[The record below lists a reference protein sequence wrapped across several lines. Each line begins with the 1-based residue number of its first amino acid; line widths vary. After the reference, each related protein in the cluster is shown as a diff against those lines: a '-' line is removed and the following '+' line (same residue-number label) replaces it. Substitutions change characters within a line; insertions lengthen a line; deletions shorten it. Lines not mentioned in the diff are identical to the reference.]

1 MLKKYICFSYSSCVL
16 YKYLQLLSD
25 AFIFDKIEDIK
36 KGRDN
41 VYDVTIDDVH
51 SYIGN
56 GTINHNTYS
65 AVKIAEYVASKGWK
79 VLYLDH
85 ERGSSEELEKIDDR
99 IIENIIHEDFKNYQE
114 IMDAIKKHTIEQKD
128 KLKLII
134 IDPMYLIEMSRLSA
148 RDAFLEQGYYWLGEK
163 KVDIDNKETFDL
175 RGFMYQLA
183 TTYQMKLLNE
193 IVSCKQDI
201 IVTLATPNKHETE
214 YDGKFS
220 IVLETFNAW
229 VGNKIFYKAIP
240 KKFRGVDLNTM
251 PAIDDPYKK
260 LLEGFTRKYNAL
272 GFPNSAKIDTSIEDN
287 KEENNLKAENIGEK
301 EDKSAKENVENIAN
315 V

>member
-1 MLKKYICFSYSSCVL
+1 MVSKEELRKKYKLKI
-16 YKYLQLLSD
+16 LLRGPTGSG
-25 AFIFDKIEDIK
+25 K
-36 KGRDN
+36 
-41 VYDVTIDDVH
+41 
-51 SYIGN
+51 
-56 GTINHNTYS
+56 TYS
-65 AVKIAEYVASKGWK
+65 VVKIAAYVASKGWK

-85 ERGSSEELEKIDDR
+85 ERGSSEELEKLDDR
-99 IIENIIHEDFKNYQE
+99 ILDNIIHEDFKNYQE
-114 IMDAIKKHTIEQKD
+114 IMDAIKRYTKEEKD

-134 IDPMYLIEMSRLSA
+134 IDPMYLVEMSRLSA

-193 IVSCKQDI
+193 VVSCEQDI
-201 IVTLATPNKHETE
+201 IVTLMTPNKHEAE

-229 VGNKIFYKAIP
+229 IGNKIFYKAIP

-260 LLEGFTRKYNAL
+260 LLEGFMRKYDSIGSYN
-272 GFPNSAKIDTSIEDN
+272 GPKMDMNIEDN
-287 KEENNLKAENIGEK
+287 KEEKVEEK
-301 EDKSAKENVENIAN
+301 EGEEKIEV

>member
-1 MLKKYICFSYSSCVL
+1 MLLRGPTGSGK
-16 YKYLQLLSD
+16 
-25 AFIFDKIEDIK
+25 
-36 KGRDN
+36 
-41 VYDVTIDDVH
+41 
-51 SYIGN
+51 
-56 GTINHNTYS
+56 TYT

-85 ERGSSEELEKIDDR
+85 ERGSSEELDKIDER
-99 IIENIIHEDFKNYQE
+99 ILENILHEDFKNYQE
-114 IMDAIKKHTIEQKD
+114 IMDAIKKHTTEQKE

-148 RDAFLEQGYYWLGEK
+148 RDAFLDQGYYWLGEK

-183 TTYQMKLLNE
+183 TTYQSKLLNE

-201 IVTLATPNKHETE
+201 IVTLMTPNKHETE

-229 VGNKIFYKAIP
+229 IGNKIFYKAVP

-260 LLEGFTRKYNAL
+260 LLEGFTRKY
-272 GFPNSAKIDTSIEDN
+272 SAIGSSNNIKIETSIEDN
-287 KEENNLKAENIGEK
+287 KEENSGEKTENIGEK
-301 EDKSAKENVENIAN
+301 EDNGAKEKIENVATD

>member
-1 MLKKYICFSYSSCVL
+1 MVSKEELRKKYKLKVL
-16 YKYLQLLSD
+16 LRGPTGSGK
-25 AFIFDKIEDIK
+25 
-36 KGRDN
+36 
-41 VYDVTIDDVH
+41 
-51 SYIGN
+51 
-56 GTINHNTYS
+56 TYT

-85 ERGSSEELEKIDDR
+85 ERGSSEELEKIDDK

-114 IMDAIKKHTIEQKD
+114 IMDAIKKHTVEQKD
-128 KLKLII
+128 KLKLIV

-229 VGNKIFYKAIP
+229 VGNKIFYKAVP

-260 LLEGFTRKYNAL
+260 LLEGFTRKYNAV
-272 GFPNSAKIDTSIEDN
+272 GSPGSISIEEN
-287 KEENNLKAENIGEK
+287 KEENKEESNGEK
-301 EDKSAKENVENIAN
+301 EEGGVKEKVEM
-315 V
+315 